1 MLYRNFIVFL
11 LIFMALMSG
20 NSDARV
26 KKSRKKKRVHKVLPF
41 LPSAP
46 ALEQADS
53 PELAGFFQKLARLK
67 DGSGKESVLII
78 GDSHNQCEDFGQA
91 LLEYL
96 RDSAGIP
103 VSGRNFA
110 FPYPLARTGHRS
122 PLQYS
127 CNKKEWKGCRI
138 TNAASSCSW
147 GISGWL
153 ARCSAD
159 SVSFSLKSGGKDL
172 RAGDRLGIFSPQSS
186 ARAYNLYSNG
196 KAGMKEIPYL
206 DSLSSYVTDLSEDA
220 ESLHFVAVRKDSS
233 GEFCHQGFTRSPA
246 AEGLSIGITGTNGAR
261 IDHYLLSPD
270 FEKQLQVLKPGLVM
284 IALGTNDAF
293 TPDFSPEKTKEYL
306 GMLLARIRMVLPE
319 LPVLLIGPPD
329 HCRKRGRFNPNT
341 EKVNQLYAEM
351 AEHLELGFWNQQTAM
366 GGPGSIMAWRK
377 KGLATPDLVH
387 FFPGGYALQARL
399 LGRSLRQQIEP
410 FLRQPGKQEAAE

>member
-1 MLYRNFIVFL
+1 MLCRIFIVFL
-11 LIFMALMSG
+11 LIFTTLSAG
-20 NSDARV
+20 NADAR
-26 KKSRKKKRVHKVLPF
+26 KRKGRKRKRVAKVLPF
-41 LPSAP
+41 RPSAP

-103 VSGRNFA
+103 VTGRNFA

-122 PLQYS
+122 SLQYGCS
-127 CNKKEWKGCRI
+127 KKEWKGCRI
-138 TNAASSCSW
+138 TNSASSCSW

-153 ARCSAD
+153 ARCSSD
-159 SVSFSLKSGGKDL
+159 SIPFSLKSGSKDL
-172 RAGDRLGIFSPQSS
+172 KAGDRIGIFTPESS
-186 ARAYNLYSNG
+186 ARAYRLYSKG
-196 KAGMKEIPYL
+196 KTGLTEVPYH
-206 DSLSSYVTDLSEDA
+206 DSLSSYVTGLSEDA
-220 ESLHFVAVRKDSS
+220 ESVNFVAVRTDSS

-246 AEGLSIGITGTNGAR
+246 ADGLSLGITGTNGAR

-270 FEKQLQVLKPGLVM
+270 FEKQLRVLKPGLVM

-306 GMLLARIRMVLPE
+306 GMLLARIRMALPE
-319 LPVLLIGPPD
+319 VPVLLIGPPD
-329 HCRKRGRFNPNT
+329 HCRNRGRFNPNT
-341 EKVNQLYAEM
+341 EKVNQLYSEM
-351 AEHLELGFWNQQTAM
+351 AEHLEMGFWNQQTAM

-399 LGRSLRQQIEP
+399 LGRSIRRQLEP
-410 FLRQPGKQEAAE
+410 FLRQPGKQEAGE